1 MNKIHADVMDSAT
14 CDVLPTPGRNE
25 ELALFTYHVLIHTYQ
40 VETLTVYNLLYYIS
54 QHIRYTWDRYLYPSS
69 MVYVGKIKLEI
80 LLPFATKT
88 A

>member
-1 MNKIHADVMDSAT
+1 MNKIHDDVMDLTT
-14 CDVLPTPGRNE
+14 CDVLPNLGRNE
-25 ELALFTYHVLIHTYQ
+25 ELALFTYHILLHTHQ
-40 VETLTVYNLLYYIS
+40 IETITVNTLLGYIS
-54 QHIRYTWDRYLYPSS
+54 QHWYTWDRYLYPSS